1 MLPPAALS
9 LALRR
14 MPLPPQRSVP
24 SEFVSSRVPRRCRSH
39 LIWAWPANRL
49 NSWLKRSGGD
59 RRLLPVGGPVPG
71 GDLPRAGV
79 GRHRARAA
87 GFAGG
92 IAVVAD
98 ADGNGE
104 RRARPVGGPLP
115 VGDQLPAGGLDLVGD
130 LPRAGVGRRCAG
142 AAGFAGGIVAVVANA
157 DGGSTRG
164 ASRNPAIASGGSFHE
179 HCASIHPIDGRN
191 RAPHEPMAPC
201 GRAGSPSHR
210 CNLVLRVRVASG
222 SINAALRQHNLGS
235 SSNPGARVR
244 LRPDRADTLRSSQ
257 RL

>member
-14 MPLPPQRSVP
+14 MPLPPQPSVP

-49 NSWLKRSGGD
+49 TSWLKRNGGD
-59 RRLLPVGGPVPG
+59 PRLPAGDQDGERLP
-71 GDLPRAGV
+71 AGV
-79 GRHRARAA
+79 GRQCAHAA

-115 VGDQLPAGGLDLVGD
+115 VGDQLPGGGLDLVGD

-157 DGGSTRG
+157 DGGDTRS

-210 CNLVLRVRVASG
+210 GNLVLRIGVASG
-222 SINAALRQHNLGS
+222 SFNAAIRQHHLGS

-244 LRPDRADTLRSSQ
+244 LRPDRADILCSSQ